1 MRQLVWAATRPAST
15 RLLQQ
20 LVLEQQQVNQ
30 SSAIAWTVF
39 TSFAAAKTDWQQWA
53 AATGCAVTVHM
64 IKEYCQVDI
73 LPAHH
78 IVLDAVISPSWVS
91 HVAVQQWLRTS
102 VNILVGHFTWNAA
115 SCAMSGIWDRVY
127 WCAALKSDR
136 VLAICNWLSH
146 SARITE
152 LTDQVVQRVAQLDVA
167 QALCLD
173 LDHDITTL
181 RTIAVAGSAAIAG
194 SVAIATVTGPTS
206 TPPEA
211 VPTAVVLP
219 TPVAT
224 PTLSTTAPPPQV
236 APPVEQLECKTFACA
251 AAPDKGVVAL
261 WGILQGVT
269 QPTLTVEF
277 LRKGLSDP
285 VIAELFNRSFFQES
299 PDRTKVTVCFHVPV
313 GNQDL
318 LTLLLLRVL
327 RVVKS
332 ECQLSCVGLF
342 DCDQSS

>member
-1 MRQLVWAATRPAST
+1 
-15 RLLQQ
+15 
-20 LVLEQQQVNQ
+20 
-30 SSAIAWTVF
+30 
-39 TSFAAAKTDWQQWA
+39 
-53 AATGCAVTVHM
+53 
-64 IKEYCQVDI
+64 
-73 LPAHH
+73 
-78 IVLDAVISPSWVS
+78 
-91 HVAVQQWLRTS
+91 
-102 VNILVGHFTWNAA
+102 
-115 SCAMSGIWDRVY
+115 MSGMWDRVY

-152 LTDQVVQRVAQLDVA
+152 LTDQVVQRVAQLDVT

-181 RTIAVAGSAAIAG
+181 HTIAVAGPLAVVGTPASVGPLAIAG
-194 SVAIATVTGPTS
+194 SVAIAAVTGPTS
-206 TPPEA
+206 TPPVA

-219 TPVAT
+219 VAVPTPT
-224 PTLSTTAPPPQV
+224 PTLSTTALPTTPTPQ
-236 APPVEQLECKTFACA
+236 VEQLECKTFACA

-261 WGILQGVT
+261 WGLLQGVT

-285 VIAELFNRSFFQES
+285 VIAELFIRSFFQES

-318 LTLLLLRVL
+318 FTLLLLRVL